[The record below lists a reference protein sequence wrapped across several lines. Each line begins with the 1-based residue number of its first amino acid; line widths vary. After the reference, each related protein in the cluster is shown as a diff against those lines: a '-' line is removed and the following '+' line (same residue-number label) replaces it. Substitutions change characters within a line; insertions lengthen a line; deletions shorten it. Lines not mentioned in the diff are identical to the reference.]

1 MKRKKNKTQKTKKK
15 ANSKEQEALVDDAN
29 VETTDEAT
37 QSDEAPRSRIEQLEL
52 ELEETRNKYLR
63 LLAEFQNFRQRASKM
78 QLEQAA
84 NCAAKTIKEI
94 LPVLDDF
101 ERAAQQEEFSEGVRL
116 VYHKLKNTLEK
127 LGVRPMESNGQDF
140 DPDIHEAITE
150 IPAPTPELKGKVVDT
165 IEKGYY
171 LNDKILRFAKVIVGK

>member
-1 MKRKKNKTQKTKKK
+1 MKSKKNKTQKTKEKV
-15 ANSKEQEALVDDAN
+15 NSEEKEVLVDDAN

-37 QSDEAPRSRIEQLEL
+37 DSNEAPRSKEEQLEL
-52 ELEETRNKYLR
+52 ELEESQNKHLR

-116 VYHKLKNTLEK
+116 VYLKLKNTLEK

-150 IPAPTPELKGKVVDT
+150 IPAPTPELKGKIVDT

-171 LNDKILRFAKVIVGK
+171 LHDKILRFAKVIVGK